1 VTDEM
6 PQAISMAQEFPGWQI
21 GPLPGRGSVWEA
33 YWRSPDGRQRRA
45 ILALSAPGLRRRL
58 RAAHGEIP
66 ALLRPAEAASALGVH
81 AQTVVRWAAKGY
93 LTAVRTPSGH
103 RRYLAAQ
110 VATLLRG
117 GPAPGGVVM
126 AVQPCPRCGGSGSV
140 ADPRGPRGWLMTCPQ
155 CGGRGT
161 IGSK

>member
-21 GPLPGRGSVWEA
+21 GPLPGRGSVREA

-58 RAAHGEIP
+58 RAAHGKEHTLVTEGSQIP
-66 ALLRPAEAASALGVH
+66 ALLRPAEAASALGAD
-81 AQTVVRWAAKGY
+81 AQTVLRWARKGH
-93 LTAVRTPSGH
+93 LTALRTPSGH

-110 VATLLRG
+110 VATLPRG
-117 GPAPGGVVM
+117 GPRSPGE
-126 AVQPCPRCGGSGSV
+126 S
-140 ADPRGPRGWLMTCPQ
+140 
-155 CGGRGT
+155 
-161 IGSK
+161 